1 MQSSEHQPSKMIEL
15 TPTGQKPIV
24 KSSKLSDVCYEIR
37 GPVMREAER
46 LEEEGHR
53 ILKLNI
59 GNPAPFG
66 FHAPEEILRDV
77 IHNLPNSQGYEN
89 SKGLYS
95 ARKAVLQECQKI
107 GIADVDVEDI
117 FLGNGVSELIVMAM
131 QGLLDDGD
139 EILIPSPD
147 YPLWSAAVRLSG
159 GNPVHYRCDEGS
171 DWQPDINDIR
181 KKTSRRTRG
190 IVIINPNNP
199 TGAVYERQALTDI
212 LSWAR
217 QKDLVL
223 FSDEIYSKIVY
234 DDAEH
239 IPLGSLSQDV
249 LTLTFNGLSKA
260 YRVAG
265 FRMGWMVVSGPKHR
279 AQDYLEGLNILAS
292 MRLCANVPAQ
302 HAIQTALGG
311 YQSIDDY
318 LRPGGALFEQRNVA
332 YERIN
337 AIEGLECG
345 KPKGAF
351 YLFPRIDT
359 KRFNISDDEKFVLD
373 LLRQEKIL
381 VVQGSGFNYP
391 DPDHFRI
398 VFLPR
403 ADELVSSIDRIGHFL
418 HRYQQM

>member
-1 MQSSEHQPSKMIEL
+1 MTGLSVFRFYGPVRRMQSSEHQPSKMVEL

-89 SKGLYS
+89 SRGLYS
-95 ARKAVLQECQKI
+95 ARKAVMQECQKM
-107 GIADVDVEDI
+107 GVADVDVDDI

-159 GNPVHYRCDEGS
+159 GTPVHYRCDEGS
-171 DWQPDINDIR
+171 DWHPDINDIR

-199 TGAVYERQALTDI
+199 TGAVYERQVLTDVVD
-212 LSWAR
+212 LAR

-265 FRMGWMVVSGPKHR
+265 FRMGWMVISGPKHR

-337 AIEGLECG
+337 AIEGLECS

-351 YLFPRIDT
+351 YLFPRID
-359 KRFNISDDEKFVLD
+359 RFKTDAIGIKTRNGIICNLQAVSRFSINTTSSDID
-373 LLRQEKIL
+373 
-381 VVQGSGFNYP
+381 
-391 DPDHFRI
+391 
-398 VFLPR
+398 
-403 ADELVSSIDRIGHFL
+403 SIIF
-418 HRYQQM
+418 YCSI